1 MINDLLLTHAN
12 LVTFEQPNRILPDHA
27 LLLRGGLIYDLGS
40 TSELVERYPATER
53 LDAGGQYLLPGNI
66 CAHTHFYGAFARGM
80 AIPGEPPDTFVKIL
94 QKLWWPLDLA
104 LDEEAVQ
111 LSALV
116 CLVDAVRH
124 GTTTLFDHHASPNAI
139 PGSLDRIAEAVEQAG
154 VRACLCYE
162 VSDRNGAAGAME
174 GIAENLR
181 FLEKCRQVPQ
191 ETQPRLAGLFGLHA
205 SLTLSDDTLQTCRE
219 AAPAGTGFHIHVAE
233 GIADQED
240 SLRKSGCRVVE
251 RLNRFGMLGPSS
263 LFVHAVHVD
272 SSEIR
277 LLAESGTW
285 VTHQPRSNMNN
296 AVGVG
301 EVEVMLQQGVPV
313 CLGNDGFSNAMW
325 EEWKTA
331 YLLHKAWHGDPR
343 RMNGDDVVKMAVVN
357 NARLASQFFPGA
369 PVGVIQKGAAADLIL
384 VDYHPFTPL
393 TSGNLPWHILFGFH
407 ESQITTT
414 ICAGEVL
421 MKDRV
426 LLTLDEAA
434 IAARARESAV
444 KVWERYYESVNRRE

>member
-1 MINDLLLTHAN
+1 MTPDLLLTHAN

-27 LLLRGGLIYDLGS
+27 LLLRGGLIHDLGS
-40 TSELVERYPATER
+40 SPELEQRYPDAER

-116 CLVDAVRH
+116 CLVDAVKH

-139 PGSLDRIAEAVEQAG
+139 PGSLDLIAEAVEQAG
-154 VRACLCYE
+154 VRAALCYE
-162 VSDRNGAAGAME
+162 VTDRNGEAGAQA

-181 FLEKCRQVPQ
+181 FLNKCQQAPM
-191 ETQPRLAGLFGLHA
+191 EPQPRLAALFGLHA
-205 SLTLSDDTLQTCRE
+205 SLTLSDRTLADCRE
-219 AAPAGTGFHIHVAE
+219 AAPAGTGFHVHVAE
-233 GIADQED
+233 GVADQED

-251 RLNRFGMLGPSS
+251 RLNRFGMLDHASI
-263 LFVHAVHVD
+263 FVHAVHVD
-272 SSEIR
+272 PAEID

-296 AVGVG
+296 AVGVAD
-301 EVEVMLQQGVPV
+301 VAAMLQRGVKV
-313 CLGNDGFSNAMW
+313 GLGNDGFSNLMW

-343 RMNGDDVVKMAVVN
+343 RMPAPDVLQMAVYH
-357 NARLASQFFPGA
+357 NAALASQYFPGA
-369 PVGVIQKGAAADLIL
+369 PIGVIEKGAAADLIL
-384 VDYHPFTPL
+384 VDYHPYTPL
-393 TSGNLPWHILFGFH
+393 TLGNLPWHILFGFH
-407 ESQITTT
+407 ESLITTT
-414 ICAGEVL
+414 ICAGKVL
-421 MKDRV
+421 MKDRQLV
-426 LLTLDEAA
+426 TLDEAA
-434 IAARARESAV
+434 IAAQARESAV
-444 KVWERYYESVNRRE
+444 KVWQRFAESANLR

>member
-1 MINDLLLTHAN
+1 MTPDLLLTRAT
-12 LVTFEQPNRILPDHA
+12 LVTFEQPNRLLPDHA
-27 LLLRGGLIYDLGS
+27 LLLRGGLIHDLGG
-40 TSELVERYPATER
+40 TAELEQRYPQVER
-53 LDAGGQYLLPGNI
+53 LDSGGQYLLPGNI
-66 CAHTHFYGAFARGM
+66 CAHTHFYGAFARGL
-80 AIPGEPPDTFVKIL
+80 AIPGVPPDTFVKIL

-104 LDEEAVQ
+104 LDEEAVK

-116 CLVDAVRH
+116 CLAEAVRH

-139 PGSLDRIAEAVEQAG
+139 PGSLDLIAEAVEMAG

-162 VSDRNGAAGAME
+162 VTDRNGKAGALA

-181 FLEKCRQVPQ
+181 FLEKCRSSPSNP
-191 ETQPRLAGLFGLHA
+191 PRLAALFGLHA
-205 SLTLSDDTLQTCRE
+205 SLTLSDETLETCRE
-219 AAPAGTGFHIHVAE
+219 AAPAGTGFHVHVAE

-240 SLRKSGCRVVE
+240 SLRKAGCRVVE
-251 RLNRFGMLGPSS
+251 RLERFGMLGPAS

-272 SSEIR
+272 PGEIQ
-277 LLAESGTW
+277 LLAGSGTW

-301 EVEVMLQQGVPV
+301 EVEAMLRVGVPV

-343 RMNGDDVVKMAVVN
+343 RMSGNDVLQMAVYH
-357 NARLASQFFPGA
+357 NARLTSQFFPGA

-384 VDYHPFTPL
+384 VDYHPYTPL
-393 TSGNLPWHILFGFH
+393 TTGNLPWHMLFGLH
-407 ESQITTT
+407 ESLITAT
-414 ICAGEVL
+414 ICGGRVL
-421 MKDRV
+421 MKDRK

-434 IAARARESAV
+434 IAAQAQESAV
-444 KVWERYYESVNRRE
+444 KVWERYAKN